1 MALHKKSRLFSNF
14 LFLVPLNACGG
25 DRFDSIR
32 NIRSSGESIICF
44 GDSLTEGVGA
54 GSGEEYPTVLSRQ
67 LALPVINA
75 GLRGDTSA
83 QALERLS
90 TSVLNKNPRVVIVL
104 LGGND
109 FLRQVPRQ
117 ETRKN
122 LAEIVRRIQDAGAM
136 VVVAGLRLGMFT
148 DEYGPIFDETARQ
161 FGALYVGQV
170 MKGILNDSS
179 LRSDAI
185 HPNGAGYRLIAGR
198 IAEKIMPLLREADRL
213 TGRHGAG

>member
-14 LFLVPLNACGG
+14 LFFVLLNACGG
-25 DRFDSIR
+25 DRFDFIR

-67 LALPVINA
+67 LVLPVINS

-90 TSVLNKNPRVVIVL
+90 TSVLNKNPRLVIVL

-122 LAEIVRRIQDAGAM
+122 LVEIVRRIQDAGAM
-136 VVVAGLRLGMFT
+136 VVVAGLRLGFFT
-148 DEYGPIFDETARQ
+148 DEYGPLFEETARQ
-161 FGALYVGQV
+161 FGASYVGQV

-179 LRSDAI
+179 LRSDPI
-185 HPNGAGYRLIAGR
+185 HPNGAGYRLIAER
-198 IAEKIMPLLREADRL
+198 IAEKITPLLRESDRL
-213 TGRHGAG
+213 TGRRAAA

>member
-14 LFLVPLNACGG
+14 LFLVLLNACGG

-54 GSGEEYPTVLSRQ
+54 GSGEEYPTLLSRQ

-90 TSVLNKNPRVVIVL
+90 TSVLNKNPR
-104 LGGND
+104 
-109 FLRQVPRQ
+109 
-117 ETRKN
+117 
-122 LAEIVRRIQDAGAM
+122 LA
-136 VVVAGLRLGMFT
+136 
-148 DEYGPIFDETARQ
+148 
-161 FGALYVGQV
+161 
-170 MKGILNDSS
+170 
-179 LRSDAI
+179 
-185 HPNGAGYRLIAGR
+185 
-198 IAEKIMPLLREADRL
+198 
-213 TGRHGAG
+213 